1 MARLRLTLLGAFQ
14 ASLDGRPLTHFAS
27 DKVRALLA
35 YLAVE
40 ASRPHSREALATLL
54 WPDWP
59 QQKALY
65 YLRNALSGL
74 RKLLAEPQAETPF
87 LWITH
92 DTLQFNASSDYWLDV
107 NEFQRLAAL
116 PGPQAVDLPA
126 EAEWMAG
133 YAQAVDLYTGDFL
146 ESLSINSLPFEE
158 WVMLKREGLHQSVL
172 EALHRLGEYHLARG
186 AYENAQEYARR
197 QVGLEPWREEAYQQ
211 GMRALALAGQRSKA
225 LAQYETCC
233 RQLAEELGVAPGT
246 ETVRLY
252 ENIRDGKLVPPVPT
266 RSRLHNL
273 PAAVTSFI
281 GREQEIAAIQRL
293 LHGEPIGR
301 GCRLVTLTGAGGVGK
316 TRLAIQLAAQL
327 VAQYADGV
335 WLVELAPI
343 TDPVLVPAM
352 AARSLGLREQ
362 MGSQVVSF
370 LQDYLEPRHLLLIF
384 DNCEHLVEACAR
396 LADTLLN
403 ACPNLSLLVTSREA
417 LGISGETVFYVPSL
431 SLPDIVLADQEV
443 TSPPFEALGKYEAI
457 RLFLDRAGAA
467 TTGFAF
473 TPASAPA
480 VAQICVRLDGIP
492 LAIELAAACTRV
504 LQVEEIV
511 QRLDDRFQ
519 LLTRGSRTALPRYQT
534 LRASIDWS
542 YGLLSQAERM
552 LLQRLSVFAGGWG
565 LAAAEAVCSL
575 PATDLSSAASAAE
588 PVGCGEE
595 IEASQVLQCLGQLV
609 NKSLVTVEENQGQPT
624 RYHML
629 ETIRQYAQGK
639 LAESGQ
645 LDAVRHRHLQY
656 YLELVEKVDEKIRGP
671 DIACILE
678 QLETEL
684 DNLRLALAW
693 SLEGKGRPGWNPE
706 PGLRLA
712 AALKWFWHCRG
723 RYDEGIHWLELLL
736 AGELDER
743 GDRPLTPERIQCRAK
758 ALYVTAWL
766 ALMIDE
772 ITKAS
777 KLSAES
783 RALYQSL
790 GGNGRV
796 GYAYTLLFFSVDQ
809 KAKPSESNRLM
820 DECQTIFQKAGDRFG
835 LGECYMVRGHIAV
848 NNNEFEKSK
857 TYYEG
862 SLALR
867 KEIGDL
873 DGIAG
878 VYMYLGHLAY
888 RQGNT
893 DQARALVEQSLGLFS
908 EIHNDSFLGFQ
919 YIHLGMFDMM
929 DGNYAQAASHASE
942 ALSIGR
948 RQGDVSLIELGL
960 LTLGELDLLQG
971 HTRESTERFE
981 ESLAYFRK
989 KDHKVL
995 IADTLY
1001 NLGLLAWTMGEL
1013 EQAWQMYMD
1022 ALANY
1027 RVDGTIYHE
1036 ARVLC
1041 ELGKVALARGEINQ
1055 AQALFEQ
1062 VFKINIL
1069 IHYFFW
1075 EYREPAMV
1083 TLEATAALAAEQGK
1097 MEGTARNSSIVAR
1110 LLGATEAWHIRY
1122 YHCRTPRER
1131 QEREAC
1137 IAAIRV
1143 AMGEQAFTA
1152 AWAEGQ
1158 DMTEEQAVEYA
1169 KGVTPSLA
1177 LLKMKGTFRGGS
1189 E

>member
-1 MARLRLTLLGAFQ
+1 VARLRLALLGAFQ

-40 ASRPHSREALATLL
+40 ANRPHSREALATLL
-54 WPDWP
+54 WPGWP

-74 RKLLAEPQAETPF
+74 RKLLEERQANTPF

-107 NEFQRLAAL
+107 TEFQRLVAL
-116 PGPQAVDLPA
+116 PRPQALDVPA
-126 EAEWMAG
+126 EADWMAG

-146 ESLSINSLPFEE
+146 ESLSIDSLPFEE
-158 WVMLKREGLHQSVL
+158 WVMLKREGFHQSVL
-172 EALHRLGEYHLARG
+172 EILQRLGEFYLATG
-186 AYENAQEYARR
+186 DYEKAQQYARR
-197 QVGLEPWREEAYQQ
+197 QAGLEPWREEAYQQ
-211 GMRALALAGQRSKA
+211 WMRALALAGQRSKA
-225 LAQYETCC
+225 LAQYETCR
-233 RQLAEELGVAPGT
+233 RQLAGELGVAPGT
-246 ETVRLY
+246 ETILLY
-252 ENIRDGKLVPPVPT
+252 ESIRDGKLSPAA
-266 RSRLHNL
+266 SQKYKIHNL

-281 GREQEIAAIQRL
+281 GREQEIAAILRL
-293 LHGEPIGR
+293 LQGEPDGR
-301 GCRLVTLTGAGGVGK
+301 GCRLVTLIGAGGVGK
-316 TRLAIQLAAQL
+316 TRLAIQTAAQL
-327 VAQYADGV
+327 VNQFADGV
-335 WLVELAPI
+335 WLVELAPVA
-343 TDPVLVPAM
+343 DPGLVPAI

-362 MGSQVVSF
+362 IGPQVISQ
-370 LQDYLEPRHLLLIF
+370 LQDYLEPRHLLLLL
-384 DNCEHLVEACAR
+384 DNCEHLVEATAR

-403 ACPNLSLLVTSREA
+403 ACPNLSLLATSREA

-443 TSPPFEALGKYEAI
+443 TSSPFEALGKYEAI

-467 TTGFAF
+467 TTGFTF
-473 TPASAPA
+473 TPANAPA
-480 VAQICVRLDGIP
+480 IAQICVRLDGIP

-519 LLTRGSRTALPRYQT
+519 LLTGGSRTALPRYQT

-542 YGLLSQAERM
+542 YGLLSPAERM
-552 LLQRLSVFAGGWG
+552 LLQGLSVFAGGWE
-565 LAAAEAVCSL
+565 LVAAEAVCSL
-575 PATDLSSAASAAE
+575 PSTDLSSAASAAE
-588 PVGCGEE
+588 SVSCGEE
-595 IEASQVLQCLGQLV
+595 IEACQVLQLLGQLV
-609 NKSLVTVEENQGQPT
+609 NKSLVVVEEKPGRPT

-629 ETIRQYAQGK
+629 EIIRQYALEK

-645 LDAVRHRHLQY
+645 ADAAHHRHLHY
-656 YLELVEKVDEKIRGP
+656 YLELAEKVDEKIRGP
-671 DIACILE
+671 DIARILE
-678 QLETEL
+678 RLEAEL

-723 RYDEGIHWLELLL
+723 RYDEGIHWLELL
-736 AGELDER
+736 AGELEER
-743 GDRPLTPERIQCRAK
+743 GDRSLTPERIQCRAK

-790 GGNGRV
+790 GVDGRV
-796 GYAYTLLFFSVDQ
+796 GYAYALLFFSVDQ

-848 NNNEFEKSK
+848 NNNDFENAK

-878 VYMYLGHLAY
+878 AYMFLGHLTY

-893 DQARALVEQSLGLFS
+893 DQARGLVEQSLGLFS
-908 EIHNDSFLGFQ
+908 KIHNDSYLGFQ

-929 DGNYAQAASHASE
+929 EGNYAQAASHASE

-948 RQGDVSLIELGL
+948 RQGDGSLIELGL
-960 LTLGELDLLQG
+960 LTLGELGLLQG
-971 HTRESTERFE
+971 HTQEATERFE
-981 ESLAYFRK
+981 ESLAFFRK

-995 IADTLY
+995 TADTLY
-1001 NLGLLAWTMGEL
+1001 YLGLLAWTVGEL

-1027 RVDGTIYHE
+1027 RLDGTIYHE

-1041 ELGKVALARGEINQ
+1041 ELGKVALARGETNQ

-1075 EYREPAMV
+1075 EYREPAMLI
-1083 TLEATAALAAEQGK
+1083 LEATAALAAEQGK

-1137 IAAIRV
+1137 IAAV
-1143 AMGEQAFTA
+1143 YAAMGEQAFTA
-1152 AWAEGQ
+1152 AFAEGQ
-1158 DMTEEQAVEYA
+1158 AMTEEQAVEYA

-1177 LLKMKGTFRGGS
+1177 
-1189 E
+1189 

>member
-1 MARLRLTLLGAFQ
+1 VARLRLALLGAFQ

-40 ASRPHSREALATLL
+40 ANRPHSREALATLL

-74 RKLLAEPQAETPF
+74 RKLLEEPQAKTPF
-87 LWITH
+87 LWVTH
-92 DTLQFNASSDYWLDV
+92 DTLQFNSSWDYWLDV
-107 NEFQRLAAL
+107 TEFQRLVAL
-116 PGPQAVDLPA
+116 PRPQAVDVSA
-126 EAEWMAG
+126 ETEWMAG
-133 YAQAVDLYTGDFL
+133 CAQAVDLYTGDFL
-146 ESLSINSLPFEE
+146 ESLSIDSLPFEE

-172 EALHRLGEYHLARG
+172 EALHRLGEYHLATG
-186 AYENAQEYARR
+186 DYEKALQYARR

-211 GMRALALAGQRSKA
+211 GMRALSLAGQRSEA

-233 RQLAEELGVAPGT
+233 RQLADELGVAPGT
-246 ETVRLY
+246 ETIRLY
-252 ENIRDGKLVPPVPT
+252 ESIRDGKLSPAA
-266 RSRLHNL
+266 SQKNKLHNL

-281 GREQEIAAIQRL
+281 GREHEIAAILRL
-293 LHGEPIGR
+293 LQGEPGGR

-316 TRLAIQLAAQL
+316 TRLAIQTAAQL
-327 VAQYADGV
+327 VNQFADGV
-335 WLVELAPI
+335 WLVELAPVV
-343 TDPVLVPAM
+343 DPDLVPAM
-352 AARSLGLREQ
+352 TARSLGLREQ

-370 LQDYLEPRHLLLIF
+370 LQDYLEPRHLLLLL

-403 ACPNLSLLVTSREA
+403 ACPSLSLLVTSREA

-431 SLPDIVLADQEV
+431 SLPDIVSADHEV
-443 TSPPFEALGKYEAI
+443 LSTSFEALGKYESV

-467 TTGFAF
+467 AASFTF
-473 TPASAPA
+473 TPVSAPA
-480 VAQICVRLDGIP
+480 IAQICVRLDGIP

-511 QRLDDRFQ
+511 QRLEDRFQ
-519 LLTRGSRTALPRYQT
+519 LLTGGSRTALPRYQT

-542 YGLLSQAERM
+542 YGLLSPTERM

-565 LAAAEAVCSL
+565 LVAAEAVCAL
-575 PATDLSSAASAAE
+575 PAIDQSSAASAAE
-588 PVGCGEE
+588 SVGRGEE
-595 IEASQVLQCLGQLV
+595 IEACQVLQRLGQLV
-609 NKSLVTVEENQGQPT
+609 NKSLVTVEEKPGRPT

-629 ETIRQYAQGK
+629 EIIRQYALEK

-645 LDAVRHRHLQY
+645 ADAAHHRHLHY
-656 YLELVEKVDEKIRGP
+656 YLELAEKVDEKIRGP
-671 DIACILE
+671 DIARILD

-783 RALYQSL
+783 CELYQSL
-790 GGNGRV
+790 GADGRV
-796 GYAYTLLFFSVDQ
+796 GYAYALLFFSVDQ
-809 KAKPSESNRLM
+809 RAKPSESNRLM

-848 NNNEFEKSK
+848 NNNDFENAK

-878 VYMYLGHLAY
+878 AYMYLGHLAY

-908 EIHNDSFLGFQ
+908 KIHNDSFLGFQ

-960 LTLGELDLLQG
+960 LTLGELGLLQG
-971 HTRESTERFE
+971 HNLEAMERLE
-981 ESLAYFRK
+981 ESLAFFRK

-1001 NLGLLAWTMGEL
+1001 YLGLLAWTMGEL
-1013 EQAWQMYMD
+1013 EQAWQMYME

-1027 RVDGTIYHE
+1027 RLDGTIYHE

-1041 ELGKVALARGEINQ
+1041 ELGKVALARGETNQ

-1075 EYREPAMV
+1075 EYREPAMLI
-1083 TLEATAALAAEQGK
+1083 LEATAALAAVQGK

-1122 YHCRTPRER
+1122 YHCRTPREC

-1137 IAAIRV
+1137 IATVRA

-1152 AWAEGQ
+1152 AFAEGQ
-1158 DMTEEQAVEYA
+1158 AMTKEQAVEYA
-1169 KGVTPSLA
+1169 KGVTPSPQPSP
-1177 LLKMKGTFRGGS
+1177 K
-1189 E
+1189 